1 MTMEEK
7 RRPTAMS
14 RELEYEL
21 AAVLEQAE
29 SAVAELRQ
37 GLAEARAL
45 KEQHE
50 EIERLEQHFAQTKVR
65 WEEVR
70 AFFDEA
76 LRELREQKEPGDKP

>member
-7 RRPTAMS
+7 RRPAVMS
-14 RELEYEL
+14 RELEDEL

-29 SAVAELRQ
+29 SAVAELRRE
-37 GLAEARAL
+37 LAEARTL
-45 KEQHE
+45 QEQHE

-76 LRELREQKEPGDKP
+76 LRELREHKDSSDKS